1 MLLDLSLQF
10 DRELFEKRSKTV
22 LEKRSKIEITEK
34 RELKSVSQ
42 WGYLHVCY
50 NMFSIYV
57 GSSLELSKTHLKL
70 ECPFMNEVYEK
81 IYVRLISATEIAD
94 DTKKM
99 TDWIEWIRNYA
110 SMNGV
115 FIPSPDDYRRNWV
128 EYEKEINACK
138 PYL

>member
-1 MLLDLSLQF
+1 MLLDLSLEF
-10 DRELFEKRSKTV
+10 DRELFAKRSKTI
-22 LEKRSKIEITEK
+22 LEKRSKIELTEK
-34 RELKSVSQ
+34 RELKSISQ

-50 NMFSIYV
+50 KMYSIYV
-57 GSSLELSKTHLKL
+57 GESLEVTKIDLKL
-70 ECPFMNEVYEK
+70 ECPFMHETYRK
-81 IYVRLISATEIAD
+81 YVRLISATEIAN

-115 FIPSPDDYRRNWV
+115 FIPNPDDYKRNWL
-128 EYEKEINACK
+128 EYEKEIEACK